1 MRGSTKYVALDVH
14 QATTVAA
21 VRATNGPVI
30 ARAVLPTEDSA
41 LLEWVA
47 PAAPAGTCGCRRP
60 GKERRQQREGRW
72 RPR

>member
-1 MRGSTKYVALDVH
+1 MLGSTKYVALDVH

-41 LLEWVA
+41 LLEFV
-47 PAAPAGTCGCRRP
+47 GGCGARCTWRSRR
-60 GKERRQQREGRW
+60 GRRRSGWRSCCGRG
-72 RPR
+72 